1 MLSTLPNVS
10 LADHKTEDRE
20 SKSLWPKELQ
30 QRDIKRDEYILER
43 HGIEVWRIP
52 IKDINMSYKQ
62 KFMDK
67 ILKRVREME
76 LDATT

>member
-30 QRDIKRDEYILER
+30 QRDIKRDELLI
-43 HGIEVWRIP
+43 
-52 IKDINMSYKQ
+52 SYHNLATIVNKC
-62 KFMDK
+62 
-67 ILKRVREME
+67 E
-76 LDATT
+76 LVYNYTSLLS